1 MKNFKISALRRCIGY
16 VGQEPVLFASSIR
29 HNIMQGCPGAS
40 KEDFNKAC
48 ADAQLSF
55 VDNLPEKYNTFVGA
69 GGGQLSG
76 GQKQRIA
83 IARALLKKASFL
95 FLDEATSALD
105 NTSEK
110 MIQQT
115 IDPGHPE
122 EDPSVFPKSDIT
134 EAEDSIGANSESG
147 LGIVSIAHRL
157 SRVGRRRN
165 TTHEAEAA
173 PPKRRRTMRGMA
185 CAGDGAID
193 SGTVRNSDLI
203 YVLMRGSLV
212 ESGNHTQL
220 MEKKGSYFALVA
232 AQESSQKAEE
242 AEANQPFGWV
252 DGLPLHRLKRGPLPH
267 DHTSAM
273 LVRQMSEHSGESENA
288 RVAREKK
295 EEKEREAQIQKN
307 YKVPMARLFSSS
319 VRRAAH
325 AAAGDVRCGRFV
337 CYARYTKWYTNLKA
351 KNRSAWK
358 ATTRARAEHRGYNQ
372 PEWPY
377 LVPAVLG
384 ALIDGAAMPLCTVAL
399 VGSMEGFFKEKEQ
412 MREELQMPG
421 RRITQLEP
429 TIPAWR

>member
-115 IDPGHPE
+115 ID
-122 EDPSVFPKSDIT
+122 
-134 EAEDSIGANSESG
+134 SIGANSESG

-157 SRVGRRRN
+157 S
-165 TTHEAEAA
+165 
-173 PPKRRRTMRGMA
+173 
-185 CAGDGAID
+185 
-193 SGTVRNSDLI
+193 TVRNSDLI